1 MATLKASPATLG
13 LAPRAAGALSQRRM
27 RRLRLRMGTLS
38 TALVIVALT
47 SVAFAACG
55 LARNSAPRATA
66 TVPPAATVP
75 ANALLDDPLTDNH
88 NDWAT
93 NSEDSC
99 YFDAADGFH
108 VAPPGDSLQLC
119 DAPIDSLTNGAVTV
133 TVQQLTGALN
143 SPYGIVFRGSKT
155 LGALDSNTFYWF
167 AIDSQGEWAVFRQD
181 GSKVTKLSAYT
192 SNSAI
197 HTGLKQKNT
206 LTVQFRGQAIT
217 CGINGVGV
225 GVVNDPGSKV
235 ESGGVG
241 LAAAGANAAFTDFIA
256 TS

>member
-1 MATLKASPATLG
+1 MRVETLISALVVVALATLSLG
-13 LAPRAAGALSQRRM
+13 AC
-27 RRLRLRMGTLS
+27 
-38 TALVIVALT
+38 ALT
-47 SVAFAACG
+47 QK
-55 LARNSAPRATA
+55 SAPHAAASKT
-66 TVPPAATVP
+66 PAATVP

-93 NSEDSC
+93 NADDSC

-108 VAPPGDSLQLC
+108 VAPPGDNLQLC

-133 TVQQLTGALN
+133 TVQQLKGALN
-143 SPYGIVFRGSKT
+143 SPYGIIFRGSKT

-167 AIDSQGEWAVFRQD
+167 AIDSQGGWALFRQD
-181 GSKVTKLSAYT
+181 GSKVTTLSAYT
-192 SNSAI
+192 SSSAI

-206 LTVQFRGQAIT
+206 LTVQFHGQTIT
-217 CGINGVGV
+217 CDINGVGV

-256 TS
+256 TT